1 MDRDILKNGGF
12 NLIELSLV
20 FAIAAM
26 LLGAVF
32 CSAARTR
39 RIALAGRTIQEMDAL
54 ASASTQYY
62 LGIGAWP
69 QDVADLRP
77 AHLSPEAT
85 GINPFG
91 NVYTIAG
98 GVSSVTISTA
108 LPKGLI
114 TPENSG
120 SEIVIQNQGANDL
133 VSVTR
138 SVESTAWGLQHDKKN
153 IFHQ

>member
-1 MDRDILKNGGF
+1 MRQ
-12 NLIELSLV
+12 
-20 FAIAAM
+20 
-26 LLGAVF
+26 AV
-32 CSAARTR
+32 
-39 RIALAGRTIQEMDAL
+39 LAKKTIQEMDVL
-54 ASASTQYY
+54 ADASVQYY
-62 LGIGAWP
+62 LGNGAWP
-69 QDVADLRP
+69 QDAADLRP

-91 NVYTIAG
+91 NVYTITG

-114 TPENSG
+114 MSENFG
-120 SEIVIQNQGANDL
+120 SEIVVQNQGANDL

-138 SVESTAWGLQHDKKN
+138 SVESTAWGLQYDKKN